1 MTRIFFGFTFTG
13 ILFCQVAPDP
23 EPEKPDVAIN
33 FIDADD
39 ELLLNYSLNLYAG
52 YPFYTGEYFDS
63 FDEISPI
70 LGLSV
75 GTPLGIKAGLAYLT
89 LNFEFIRYK
98 FAHSNEVEGQEDI
111 YEGFAP
117 HIGFN
122 TGMFIN
128 DLSLSFTGAT
138 GPYHNDRYGFIS
150 GVNVDLPYWGDFEV
164 RGTLRFNAVPVT
176 LLSGNDGSSGW
187 LDLGLSIG
195 YEF

>member
-1 MTRIFFGFTFTG
+1 M
-13 ILFCQVAPDP
+13 
-23 EPEKPDVAIN
+23 
-33 FIDADD
+33 
-39 ELLLNYSLNLYAG
+39 
-52 YPFYTGEYFDS
+52 YTAEFFDS

-70 LGLSV
+70 SGLSI

-89 LNFEFIRYK
+89 LNFEFINYK
-98 FAHSNEVEGQEDI
+98 FKRTNEIEGEESI

-117 HIGFN
+117 HLGFN

-128 DLSLSFTGAT
+128 DLSLSFTGAM

-150 GVNVDLPYWGDFEV
+150 GINADLPYWGDFEV

-176 LLSGNDGSSGW
+176 LLGGNDGSSGW
-187 LDLGLSIG
+187 LDLGLSLG

>member
-1 MTRIFFGFTFTG
+1 MTRIFFSFIFIG
-13 ILFCQVAPDP
+13 IIFGQVASTP

-33 FIDADD
+33 FVNADD

-52 YPFYTGEYFDS
+52 YPMYTAEYFDS

-89 LNFEFIRYK
+89 LNFEFINYK
-98 FAHSNEVEGQEDI
+98 FTRTNEIEGEENI
-111 YEGFAP
+111 YKGFAP
-117 HIGFN
+117 HLGFN

-128 DLSLSFTGAT
+128 DLSLSFTGAV
-138 GPYHNDRYGFIS
+138 GPYHNDRYGFIG

-176 LLSGNDGSSGW
+176 LLGGNDGSSGW
-187 LDLGLSIG
+187 LDLGLSLG

>member
-1 MTRIFFGFTFTG
+1 MKMKRTLFSFVFTG
-13 ILFCQVAPDP
+13 ILFGQVVPSP

-33 FIDADD
+33 FVNADD
-39 ELLLNYSLNLYAG
+39 ELLLNYSINLYAG
-52 YPFYTGEYFDS
+52 YPIYTAEYFDS
-63 FDEISPI
+63 FDETSPI

-75 GTPLGIKAGLAYLT
+75 GTPIGIKAGLAYLT
-89 LNFEFIRYK
+89 LNFEFINYK
-98 FAHSNEVEGQEDI
+98 FKRTNEVEGEGNI

-128 DLSLSFTGAT
+128 DLSLSFTGAV

-150 GVNVDLPYWGDFEV
+150 GINVDLPYWGDFEV
-164 RGTLRFNAVPVT
+164 RGTLRFNAVPV
-176 LLSGNDGSSGW
+176 GGDEGSSGW
-187 LDLGLSIG
+187 LDLGLSLG

>member
-1 MTRIFFGFTFTG
+1 MIRILFSFIFAG
-13 ILFCQVAPDP
+13 ILVGQTVP
-23 EPEKPDVAIN
+23 EPEPGKPDLAIN
-33 FIDADD
+33 FVKAED
-39 ELLLNYSLNLYAG
+39 ELLLNYSINAYAG
-52 YPFYTGEYFDS
+52 YPIYSAEYFDS
-63 FDEISPI
+63 FDKVSPI

-75 GTPLGIKAGLAYLT
+75 GTPIGIKAGLAYLT
-89 LNFEFIRYK
+89 LNFEFIKYK
-98 FAHSNEVEGQEDI
+98 FERTNGIDGEENI

-138 GPYHNDRYGFIS
+138 GQYHNDRYGFI
-150 GVNVDLPYWGDFEV
+150 GGINVDLPYWGDFEV

-176 LLSGNDGSSGW
+176 LIGGDDGSSGW
-187 LDLGLSIG
+187 LDFGLSLG

>member
-1 MTRIFFGFTFTG
+1 MNRTLFSFIFIG
-13 ILFCQVAPDP
+13 ILFGQVAPAP

-33 FIDADD
+33 FVDADD
-39 ELLLNYSLNLYAG
+39 ELLLNYSINLYAG
-52 YPFYTGEYFDS
+52 YPIYTAEYFDS

-89 LNFEFIRYK
+89 LNFEFINYK
-98 FAHSNEVEGQEDI
+98 FTRTNVIESEENI

-122 TGMFIN
+122 TGVFIN
-128 DLSLSFTGAT
+128 DLSLSLTGAM
-138 GPYHNDRYGFIS
+138 GPYHNDRYGFIG

-176 LLSGNDGSSGW
+176 LLGGDDGSSGW
-187 LDLGLSIG
+187 VDLGISLG

>member
-1 MTRIFFGFTFTG
+1 MTRNFFSFIFIGIIFG
-13 ILFCQVAPDP
+13 QVAPTPD
-23 EPEKPDVAIN
+23 PEKPDIAIN
-33 FIDADD
+33 FVDSDD

-52 YPFYTGEYFDS
+52 YPMYTAEFFDS

-70 LGLSV
+70 SGLSI

-89 LNFEFIRYK
+89 LNFEFINYK
-98 FAHSNEVEGQEDI
+98 FKRTNEIEGEENI

-117 HIGFN
+117 HLGFN

-128 DLSLSFTGAT
+128 DLSLSFTGAM

-176 LLSGNDGSSGW
+176 LLGGNDGSS
-187 LDLGLSIG
+187 
-195 YEF
+195 

>member
-1 MTRIFFGFTFTG
+1 MIRIFFGFIFTG

-33 FIDADD
+33 FVDADD

-52 YPFYTGEYFDS
+52 YPIYTAEHFDS

-89 LNFEFIRYK
+89 LNFEFINYK
-98 FAHSNEVEGQEDI
+98 FTRTNEMEGEENI

-117 HIGFN
+117 HLGFN

-128 DLSLSFTGAT
+128 DLSLSFTGAM
-138 GPYHNDRYGFIS
+138 GPYHNDRYG
-150 GVNVDLPYWGDFEV
+150 
-164 RGTLRFNAVPVT
+164 
-176 LLSGNDGSSGW
+176 LS
-187 LDLGLSIG
+187 LIHI
-195 YEF
+195 

>member
-1 MTRIFFGFTFTG
+1 MTRILFSFIFTG
-13 ILFCQVAPDP
+13 ILLGQVAPAP

-33 FIDADD
+33 FVDADD
-39 ELLLNYSLNLYAG
+39 ELLLNYSINLYAG
-52 YPFYTGEYFDS
+52 YPIYTADYFDS
-63 FDEISPI
+63 FDETSPI

-89 LNFEFIRYK
+89 LSFEFINYK
-98 FAHSNEVEGQEDI
+98 FDRSNAIEGQENI

-128 DLSLSFTGAT
+128 DLSLSFTGAV

-150 GVNVDLPYWGDFEV
+150 GINVDLPYWGDFEV
-164 RGTLRFNAVPVT
+164 RGTLRFNAVPVS
-176 LLSGNDGSSGW
+176 LIGGDEGSSGW
-187 LDLGLSIG
+187 LDLGLSLG

>member
-1 MTRIFFGFTFTG
+1 MTRIFFSFIFIG
-13 ILFCQVAPDP
+13 IIFGQVAPTPDP
-23 EPEKPDVAIN
+23 KKPDIAIN
-33 FIDADD
+33 FVDADD

-52 YPFYTGEYFDS
+52 YPMYTAEYFDS

-89 LNFEFIRYK
+89 LNFEFINYK
-98 FAHSNEVEGQEDI
+98 FKRTSEIEGEVNI

-128 DLSLSFTGAT
+128 DLSLSFTGAM
-138 GPYHNDRYGFIS
+138 GPYHNDRYGFIG

-176 LLSGNDGSSGW
+176 LLGGNDGSSGW
-187 LDLGLSIG
+187 FDLGLSLG

>member
-1 MTRIFFGFTFTG
+1 MKRTLFSFIFTG
-13 ILFCQVAPDP
+13 ILSGQVAPAP

-33 FIDADD
+33 FVDADD
-39 ELLLNYSLNLYAG
+39 ELLLNYSINLYAG
-52 YPFYTGEYFDS
+52 YPIYTAEYFDS
-63 FDEISPI
+63 FDETSPI

-89 LNFEFIRYK
+89 LNFEFINYK
-98 FAHSNEVEGQEDI
+98 FTRTNEIEDEENI

-128 DLSLSFTGAT
+128 DLSLSFTGAV

-150 GVNVDLPYWGDFEV
+150 GINVDLPYWGDFEV

-176 LLSGNDGSSGW
+176 LIGGDEGSSGW
-187 LDLGLSIG
+187 LDLGLSLG

>member
-1 MTRIFFGFTFTG
+1 MIRIFFGFIFTG

-33 FIDADD
+33 FVDADD

-52 YPFYTGEYFDS
+52 YPMYTAEYFDS

-89 LNFEFIRYK
+89 LIFEFINYK
-98 FAHSNEVEGQEDI
+98 FTRTNGIEGEENI

-117 HIGFN
+117 HFGFN

-128 DLSLSFTGAT
+128 DLSLSFTGAM
-138 GPYHNDRYGFIS
+138 GPYHNDRYGFI
-150 GVNVDLPYWGDFEV
+150 GGINVDLPYWGDFEV

-176 LLSGNDGSSGW
+176 LIGGDDGSSGW
-187 LDLGLSIG
+187 MDLGLSLG

>member
-1 MTRIFFGFTFTG
+1 MKRTLFSFIFTG
-13 ILFCQVAPDP
+13 ILFGQVTPAP

-33 FIDADD
+33 FVDADD
-39 ELLLNYSLNLYAG
+39 ELLLNYSLNLYGG
-52 YPFYTGEYFDS
+52 YPIYTAEYFDS

-89 LNFEFIRYK
+89 LNFEFISYK
-98 FAHSNEVEGQEDI
+98 FIRDDDIEGEENT

-117 HIGFN
+117 HLGFN

-128 DLSLSFTGAT
+128 DLSLSFTIGT

-150 GVNVDLPYWGDFEV
+150 GINVDLPYWGDFEV
-164 RGTLRFNAVPVT
+164 RGTLRFNAVPV
-176 LLSGNDGSSGW
+176 GDDGSSGW
-187 LDLGLSIG
+187 LDLGISLG

>member
-1 MTRIFFGFTFTG
+1 MKRTLFSFIFTS
-13 ILFCQVAPDP
+13 ILLGQVTPAP

-33 FIDADD
+33 FVDADD
-39 ELLLNYSLNLYAG
+39 ELLLNYSINLYAG
-52 YPFYTGEYFDS
+52 YPVYNAEYFDS
-63 FDEISPI
+63 FDETSPI

-75 GTPLGIKAGLAYLT
+75 GTPFGFKAGLAYLT
-89 LNFEFIRYK
+89 LNFEFINYK
-98 FAHSNEVEGQEDI
+98 FTRSIDVEGEKNI

-176 LLSGNDGSSGW
+176 QPNGDDGLSGW
-187 LDLGLSIG
+187 MDLGLSLG

>member
-1 MTRIFFGFTFTG
+1 MTRILFSFIFTG
-13 ILFCQVAPDP
+13 ILFGQVAPDP

-33 FIDADD
+33 FVDADD
-39 ELLLNYSLNLYAG
+39 ELLLNYSINLYAG
-52 YPFYTGEYFDS
+52 YPIYTAEYFDS

-89 LNFEFIRYK
+89 LNFEFINYK
-98 FAHSNEVEGQEDI
+98 FKRTNEIEGEENI

-117 HIGFN
+117 HLGFN

-128 DLSLSFTGAT
+128 DLSLSFTGAM
-138 GPYHNDRYGFIS
+138 GPYHNDRYGFIG

-176 LLSGNDGSSGW
+176 LLGGDDGSSGW
-187 LDLGLSIG
+187 LDLGISLG